1 MKRVG
6 NEGVKEIRKGVNRE
20 AMVHAVRAVLCRRV
34 GIGEVVQARPDSSN

>member
-1 MKRVG
+1 VKRVG

-20 AMVHAVRAVLCRRV
+20 ATVHAVRALCRLV